1 MRSVELESFLKS
13 FLLFFLSMTLLIL
26 ALFYIN
32 YQKELQNLDREL
44 ISQMNLC
51 SYTLNCSEYK
61 IDFIPKI
68 NKSTFRLYKNSKEI
82 YSLYPIKKSDDFFLK
97 IYMPY
102 NIYNIR
108 VSSIYIKTIK
118 ELLITLIIV
127 TILSI
132 LFSFYSLYPLRKAL
146 LLTREFIKDILH
158 DVNTPMATMRLNLS
172 LLKNEIGENRKIGRI
187 ERAID
192 NILLL
197 QENLKH
203 YLLSHKLEIE
213 NINLKKI
220 VVDRVAMIEKNYINL
235 TYNIKIDSNIYIKT
249 NKKGLTRIIDNII
262 SNASKYNI
270 DNGRVDICYQKDKK
284 ILTISDSGIGIKNPS
299 KVFNRFYKEHDR
311 GIGIGLHIVKKLCSE
326 LNIDISIESR
336 VGIGT
341 TIFLKFH

>member
-1 MRSVELESFLKS
+1 
-13 FLLFFLSMTLLIL
+13 MTLLIL

-51 SYTLNCSEYK
+51 SYTLNCREYK
-61 IDFIPKI
+61 IDFIPKVD
-68 NKSTFRLYKNSKEI
+68 KPTFRLYKNSKEI
-82 YSLYPIKKSDDFFLK
+82 YSLYPIKKSDEFFLK

-102 NIYNIR
+102 KRYNIR
-108 VSSIYIKTIK
+108 VSAIYIKTIK
-118 ELLITLIIV
+118 ELLIILFIV

-132 LFSFYSLYPLRKAL
+132 LFSLYSLYPLRKAL

-158 DVNTPMATMRLNLS
+158 DVNTPIATMRLNLS

-197 QENLKH
+197 QDNLKH

-213 NINLKKI
+213 SINLKI
-220 VVDRVAMIEKNYINL
+220 LIVDRVAMIEKNYINL
-235 TYNIKIDSNIYIKT
+235 TYSIEIDSNIYIKS

-270 DNGRVDICYQKDKK
+270 DNGRVDISYIEDKK

-299 KVFNRFYKEHDR
+299 KAFDRFYKEHDR
-311 GIGIGLHIVKKLCSE
+311 GVGIGLHIVKKLCDE
-326 LNIDISIESR
+326 LNIRVSIESA
-336 VGIGT
+336 VGVGT
-341 TIFLKFH
+341 TISLKF

>member
-1 MRSVELESFLKS
+1 
-13 FLLFFLSMTLLIL
+13 
-26 ALFYIN
+26 
-32 YQKELQNLDREL
+32 
-44 ISQMNLC
+44 
-51 SYTLNCSEYK
+51 
-61 IDFIPKI
+61 
-68 NKSTFRLYKNSKEI
+68 
-82 YSLYPIKKSDDFFLK
+82 
-97 IYMPY
+97 MPY

>member
-1 MRSVELESFLKS
+1 
-13 FLLFFLSMTLLIL
+13 MTLLIL

-44 ISQMNLC
+44 IAQMNLC

-61 IDFIPKI
+61 IDFIPKVD
-68 NKSTFRLYKNSKEI
+68 KFTFRLYKNSKEI

-97 IYMPY
+97 IYIPY
-102 NIYNIR
+102 NIYNIK
-108 VSSIYIKTIK
+108 VSILYKKTIK
-118 ELLITLIIV
+118 ELLVTLLIV
-127 TILSI
+127 IILSI
-132 LFSFYSLYPLRKAL
+132 LFSFYSLYPLRQAL

-158 DVNTPMATMRLNLS
+158 DVNTPMATIRLNLS

-192 NILLL
+192 NLLLL

-213 NINLKKI
+213 NINLKKL
-220 VVDRVAMIEKNYINL
+220 VVDRVEMIEKNYPNL
-235 TYNIKIDSNIYIKT
+235 IYNIDIESNIYIKT

-262 SNASKYNI
+262 SNSSKYNI
-270 DNGRVDICYQKDKK
+270 ANGKVDISYQKEKK
-284 ILTISDSGIGIKNPS
+284 ILTISDSGIGIKYPS

-311 GIGIGLHIVKKLCSE
+311 GVGIGLHIVKKLCDE
-326 LNIDISIESR
+326 LNINISLDSK
-336 VGIGT
+336 VGVGT
-341 TIFLKFH
+341 TIFLNFH